1 MGTRVGLWVVVGV
14 CLAVGPVSSSAH
26 GQGFLKRLEQRV
38 QEVLEEPAPRR
49 APEEAPG
56 DGPGYLGMTAEE
68 DPESGILA
76 VVAVKAGSP
85 AQAAGVR
92 VGDQLLALDGR
103 ELMSMDQLAGVLSQK
118 SAGAR
123 VTLGVLRGGRKETIR
138 VTLGERPA
146 TRPAAAPR
154 TGTPDG
160 GGSVLRRL
168 ERALEPAGPADDDG
182 PPRDG
187 ARNADGEASDG
198 DLREEVA
205 ALRQQLDTILQ
216 RLEKLEQRLLSAR
229 RGAELPDPQP

>member
-1 MGTRVGLWVVVGV
+1 MGTRVGLWVMVGV
-14 CLAVGPVSSSAH
+14 GLASGPWLPAAH
-26 GQGFLKRLEQRV
+26 GQGLLKRLEQRV

-49 APEEAPG
+49 AAEEAPG

-103 ELMSMDQLAGVLSQK
+103 ELMSMDQLSGVLSQK

-123 VTLGVLRGGRKETIR
+123 VTLGILRSGRKETIR
-138 VTLGERPA
+138 VTLGERPT

-154 TGTPDG
+154 AGAQEG
-160 GGSVLRRL
+160 GNSVLRRL
-168 ERALEPAGPADDDG
+168 ERALEPAGAPVDDV
-182 PPRDG
+182 PLPNG
-187 ARNADGEASDG
+187 ARTVDREASDG

-216 RLEKLEQRLLSAR
+216 RLEKLEQRLQSAR
-229 RGAELPDPQP
+229 RSAELPDPQP